1 MKKLL
6 LLITFTLTLFAQNP
20 LSFGALGDVIYD
32 DIDKFELLKE
42 MPVMREYKGEIE
54 EYIEAAEKSKK
65 MGFAVDEKSPDADA
79 KVYLKV
85 LRDLSVKHD
94 AIIVQSRARFKEAI
108 DDEDSETIN
117 LMIYYGIIDPQEYEK
132 AMIAYYGEFGEDHNL
147 STLTP
152 MYTAYLNSLKKDDN
166 GTQLT
171 DEQRE
176 AIENEERIKR
186 IRARIKA
193 KEEALQKSV
202 EEEQESEKKK
212 VLNEQKKELG
222 L

>member
-6 LLITFTLTLFAQNP
+6 LLLTLSLTLFAQNP
-20 LSFGALGDVIYD
+20 LSFSALGDVIYD
-32 DIDKFELLKE
+32 DVEKFESLKSL
-42 MPVMREYKGEIE
+42 PAMREYQDEIE
-54 EYIEAAEKSKK
+54 HYILAAEKTKK
-65 MGFAVDEKSPDADA
+65 MGFAVDAKDPDIKGKA
-79 KVYLKV
+79 YLKA
-85 LRDLSVKHD
+85 LRELSLRHD
-94 AIIVQSRARFKEAI
+94 AIIVQSRKRFSEAI

-117 LMIYYGIIDPQEYEK
+117 KMIDYGVIDPYDYETEL
-132 AMIAYYGEFGEDHNL
+132 IAYYGELGEDQNL
-147 STLTP
+147 STLMP
-152 MYTAYLNSLKKDDN
+152 MYEKYLKSLKKDEN
-166 GTQLT
+166 VTYLT

-202 EEEQESEKKK
+202 NDEQESEKKK